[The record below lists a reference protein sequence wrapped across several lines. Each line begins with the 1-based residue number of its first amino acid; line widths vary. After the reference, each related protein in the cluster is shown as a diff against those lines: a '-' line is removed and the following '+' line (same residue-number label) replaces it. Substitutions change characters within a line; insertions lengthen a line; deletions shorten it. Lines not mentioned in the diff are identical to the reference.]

1 MKKANILLVLAAI
14 SVLGLGFVKF
24 QSGAVVGTNIGNK
37 APELKFKNPQDKEI
51 SLSSLKG
58 KIVLLDFWA
67 SWCGPCRMEN
77 PNVVAAYG
85 KYKDAKFKTAKGF
98 TVMSVSLDQMKDAW
112 MRAIAKDGLV
122 WENHISD
129 LGGWNSQPAAI
140 YGVQTIPSP
149 FLLDENGIIIAKGN
163 GLRGAGLDSE
173 LDKLLKGAK

>member
-14 SVLGLGFVKF
+14 SVLGVGFVKF

-67 SWCGPCRMEN
+67 SWCGPCRKEN

-112 MRAIAKDGLV
+112 MNAIAKDGLI
-122 WENHISD
+122 WENHMSD
-129 LGGWNSQPAAI
+129 LGGWGSQPAAI
-140 YGVQTIPSP
+140 YGVQTIPAP
-149 FLLDENGIIIAKGN
+149 FLLDENGIIIAKGEA
-163 GLRGAGLDSE
+163 LRYGKLDAE